1 MAAKKGFRPDNQVL
15 FSEVKSFADQIFDK
29 FAAHAQ
35 GEPEDQ
41 LKSPV
46 DNLLRSYG
54 KTRGKKIVPKG
65 ESTIEK
71 RLGKPDFAVHE
82 DLLPIGYV
90 ELKAP
95 GKGANPELYKGHD
108 REQWNRFKNVP
119 NIVYTDG
126 NEWALYRNGELV
138 GKQVRFD
145 GDICQKGKGA
155 ISAGNV
161 AALYQLITDFIEWKP
176 ILPESP
182 KALAAFLAPFC
193 LILREEVRDA
203 LKDTASPLHALKIE
217 IKKLLF
223 PDADDF
229 QFADAYAQTVI
240 FALLLAQMEGAN
252 VLDLFRAYKTLENHH
267 LLLSRS
273 LQFLTDAQAS
283 KEISSSLSLAQRVIH
298 EIHPKT
304 LEQKGGADDPWLFF
318 YEDFLAAYDPKLRK
332 KSGVYYT
339 PIEVVRCQINLID
352 EILNKHL
359 NKEMGFV
366 ETGVATL
373 DPGVGTGTY
382 LLGII
387 DHAIKRVT
395 AEQGPGAV
403 KSSARSL
410 MLNLHGFEWM
420 VGPYSVAQLRFTRA
434 LTSYGVSIPLLGPGI
449 YLSNTLESPHT
460 NPPAPPLFHK
470 PIAQEHERSLAI
482 KDRETVLVCL
492 GNPPYGRHEAVTK
505 DNRAT
510 TGGWVRHGEE
520 LEPHGR
526 PILEDFLEPARKAGH
541 GVDLKNLYNHYV
553 YFIRWSLWKV
563 FEHKTATGPGVLSF
577 ITASSYLDGD
587 AFVGVREHIRRIC
600 DRIDI
605 IDLGGE
611 GRGTRRDENVFAIQT
626 PVVIFVAWRK
636 SKSDKN
642 TPAKVRY
649 VKIEG
654 TREEKLA
661 TLNKI
666 GSDADLKWQDVP
678 SEWQAPFRPKI
689 GGEYALWP
697 LITDCFPW
705 QTNGV
710 KAGRTWVVGP
720 SKENLVEKLSCLL
733 KASHDNQRDMF
744 KDSPTGK
751 KFGDTPNQLPP
762 NQEKLVSL
770 AKVKDAASI
779 RLTRYSY
786 RSFDRQYLISDAR
799 FLDRP
804 GPSLWHT
811 HSKEQVY
818 LTSSFTNPLG
828 GGPALTVAGDIPDLH
843 HFCNRG
849 AKDIVSLYR
858 DAAATEANIIP
869 GLLELLSST
878 YGQKV
883 SPQDFAGYVY
893 GILAQP
899 EYTRR
904 FAKDLTNRE
913 IRIPLTKSSK
923 LFSEAAEYGKRL
935 IWLQTYGARMTDKN
949 RTKDRIPKGS
959 AKCLKAV
966 PDAEGKYP
974 NDFSYD
980 KSEQMLYVGDGCF
993 GPVSEEVYEFEVSG
1007 LKVVQSWL
1015 GYRMRERHGR
1025 HSSPLD
1031 DIRPRVWTY
1040 EFTRELL
1047 ELLWVL
1053 EKTIEGY
1060 PAQKQLLD
1068 RVLDG
1073 KLFTEKELP
1082 EVPPTAREAPKSA
1095 KTKSNQSEFFE

>member
-1 MAAKKGFRPDNQVL
+1 MTSQKGSYSDNQI
-15 FSEVKSFADQIFDK
+15 FFGEVKSFAGQVFDK
-29 FAAHAQ
+29 FAAHAS

-54 KTRGKKIVPKG
+54 KTRGRKLVPKG
-65 ESTIEK
+65 ESSLEK

-82 DLLPIGYV
+82 DLLPIGYI

-95 GKGANPELYKGHD
+95 GKGANPNLYKGHD

-119 NIVYTDG
+119 NILYTDG

-138 GKQVRFD
+138 GKLVRFES
-145 GDICQKGKGA
+145 DICQKGKAA
-155 ISAGNV
+155 ISTGNIT
-161 AALYQLITDFIEWKP
+161 ALYQLLTDFVEWKP

-252 VLDLFRAYKTLENHH
+252 VLDLFRAYKTLESHH

-273 LQFLTDAQAS
+273 LQFLTDAQAL

-304 LEQKGGADDPWLFF
+304 LEQKSGADDPWLFF

-359 NKEMGFV
+359 NKEMGFI

-395 AEQGPGAV
+395 VEQGPGAV
-403 KSSARSL
+403 KSSAGSL
-410 MLNLHGFEWM
+410 MRNLHGFEWM

-449 YLSNTLESPHT
+449 YLTNTLESPHT
-460 NPPAPPLFHK
+460 NPPAPPLFHQ

-492 GNPPYGRHEAVTK
+492 GNPPYGRHEAITK

-526 PILEDFLEPARKAGH
+526 PILEDFLEPARKSGH

-563 FEHKTATGPGVLSF
+563 FEHKTATGPGILSF
-577 ITASSYLDGD
+577 ITASSYIDGD
-587 AFVGVREHIRRIC
+587 AFVGVREHMRRIC

-626 PVVIFVAWRK
+626 PVAIFVAWRK

-654 TREEKLA
+654 TRKEKLTA
-661 TLNKI
+661 LDKI
-666 GSDADLKWQDVP
+666 SSTSDLKWQDAP
-678 SEWQAPFRPKI
+678 SGWQAPFRPEIKN
-689 GGEYALWP
+689 EFSTWP
-697 LITDCFPW
+697 EITDLFPW
-705 QTNGV
+705 QNNGV
-710 KAGRTWVVGP
+710 QCKRTWVIAPDEG
-720 SKENLVEKLSCLL
+720 NLSERWQALL
-733 KASHDNQRDMF
+733 KSSNRADYMRESGDRTIALPQHDLF
-744 KDSPTGK
+744 EPEIK
-751 KFGDTPNQLPP
+751 LPAIETL
-762 NQEKLVSL
+762 NAGEKHQ
-770 AKVKDAASI
+770 KII
-779 RLTRYSY
+779 RYAY
-786 RSFDRQYLISDAR
+786 RSFDRQFLLADNRLIS
-799 FLDRP
+799 RP
-804 GPSLWHT
+804 RPPLWQTRSEEQLYFSSL
-811 HSKEQVY
+811 
-818 LTSSFTNPLG
+818 FTNPLG
-828 GGPALTVAGDIPDLH
+828 GGPALSACSDIPDLH
-843 HFCNRG
+843 YFRGSFG
-849 AKDIVSLYR
+849 AKDIMPLYR
-858 DAAATEANIIP
+858 DSSAKEVNILP
-869 GLLELLSST
+869 GLLELLNST
-878 YGQKV
+878 FGQKV
-883 SPQDFAGYVY
+883 SPEDFAGYVY

-899 EYTRR
+899 EYTCR

-913 IRIPLTKSSK
+913 IRVPLTKNSK
-923 LFSEAAEYGKRL
+923 LFFETAEYGKRL
-935 IWLQTYGARMTDKN
+935 IWLQTYGTRMTS
-949 RTKDRIPKGS
+949 KDCPRNRIPKGT

-966 PDAEGKYP
+966 PDTEGKYP
-974 NDFSYD
+974 NEFSFD
-980 KSEQMLYVGDGCF
+980 KSNQMLYVGEGQF

-1015 GYRMRERHGR
+1015 GYRMRERGGR
-1025 HSSPLD
+1025 KSSPLD
-1031 DIRPRVWTY
+1031 DIRPKVWTY

-1060 PAQKQLLD
+1060 PAQKQLLE
-1068 RVLDG
+1068 RVLNGD
-1073 KLFTEKELP
+1073 LFKEKELP
-1082 EVPPTAREAPKSA
+1082 KVPLTARKAPKPA
-1095 KTKSNQSEFFE
+1095 KNASDQKDLFE